1 MKIRS
6 SLLVACMLVV
16 PLIAMFSHKIPPDL
30 RLSARRHIWD
40 LARKSILHACGGGG
54 AETPVVPS
62 PTTVAVS
69 PAEPAPVD
77 VARVQRAARSLGT
90 RKEIEDRL
98 VELGAFSL
106 ECSPGTDA
114 GGLQR
119 CSCRVAA
126 DPSGQLQRV
135 FQASEPDP
143 ISALHNLLEQVQ
155 LWKQRMATA
164 PPAGQPPPAQ
174 TRRFQ

>member
-6 SLLVACMLVV
+6 SLLFACMLVV

-40 LARKSILHACGGGG
+40 PARKSILHAFGGA

-69 PAEPAPVD
+69 PAEPMPVK
-77 VARVQRAARSLGT
+77 AAHVQRAARSLGT

-106 ECSPGTDA
+106 ECAPGTDA

-143 ISALHNLLEQVQ
+143 VSALHNLLEQVQ
-155 LWKQRMATA
+155 LWKQRMAAA
-164 PPAGQPPPAQ
+164 PPAGQSPPAQ

>member
-6 SLLVACMLVV
+6 SLLFACMLVV

-40 LARKSILHACGGGG
+40 PARKSILHAFGGA

-69 PAEPAPVD
+69 PAEPM
-77 VARVQRAARSLGT
+77 
-90 RKEIEDRL
+90 
-98 VELGAFSL
+98 
-106 ECSPGTDA
+106 
-114 GGLQR
+114 
-119 CSCRVAA
+119 
-126 DPSGQLQRV
+126 QRV

-155 LWKQRMATA
+155 LWKQRMAAA
-164 PPAGQPPPAQ
+164 PPAGQSPPAQ